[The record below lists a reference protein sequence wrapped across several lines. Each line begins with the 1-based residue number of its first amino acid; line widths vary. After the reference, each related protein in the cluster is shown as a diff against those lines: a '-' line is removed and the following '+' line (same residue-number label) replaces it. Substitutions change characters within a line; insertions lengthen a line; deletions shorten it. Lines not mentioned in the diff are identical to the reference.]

1 MAGQIRRREL
11 LSLAAATLA
20 TAGVAGLTALR
31 RAGVSNGPR
40 PNRPLSDA
48 RAPQS
53 LVTDPEALNI
63 PLTSIPGYRPPTVVG
78 PGSYTRP
85 MTGPLGTMSWLDHDG
100 GTINWQVYDQLGVP
114 LARYEPAEKTAFGTG
129 AAYTAVRG
137 VLTFRGN
144 NERNAPAYGTA
155 DVRRKKLEIVWT
167 QGDGVSHS
175 YGSVF
180 PGSGWTGQPLLVNWP
195 QETKVAMGLASKY
208 VDDPDFIEVLQPA
221 FDGKIYR
228 LDLATGAQTKPPI
241 VSSGGFKGTGD
252 VDPRGYP
259 MLYTGQGLNDNDGT
273 LIPWGYKAF
282 NLITG
287 QEVFRINGQDAVSH
301 RPSWGAF
308 DSSSIINAASD
319 TLIQPG
325 ESGVIYK
332 VKLNSAFDAASKSMT
347 IDPQIVKMVYQS
359 PSSNQYGIESS
370 SAAYRN
376 LMYAT
381 DNDGNLLCWD
391 ANTLQIIWTLDVND
405 NDDSTV
411 SIDEAPDGVF
421 LYNANSVGWRG
432 SDRAGMVTN
441 VRKIHAL
448 TGQVMWE
455 YDIPTYYNEA
465 VKGGCESTPLVG
477 QGEIGD
483 LVIFTVAKTT
493 SDAEGDLIA
502 FDKATGKIVWD
513 RHLDHY
519 AWSSP
524 ITVTSTDG
532 HQYGVFGDSGGLL
545 HLFNPNTGEEY
556 DAISLGGNVEASPS
570 AYGDMIV
577 VGSYAQ
583 KIFGVRVS

>member
-1 MAGQIRRREL
+1 
-11 LSLAAATLA
+11 
-20 TAGVAGLTALR
+20 
-31 RAGVSNGPR
+31 
-40 PNRPLSDA
+40 
-48 RAPQS
+48 
-53 LVTDPEALNI
+53 
-63 PLTSIPGYRPPTVVG
+63 
-78 PGSYTRP
+78 
-85 MTGPLGTMSWLDHDG
+85 
-100 GTINWQVYDQLGVP
+100 
-114 LARYEPAEKTAFGTG
+114 
-129 AAYTAVRG
+129 
-137 VLTFRGN
+137 
-144 NERNAPAYGTA
+144 
-155 DVRRKKLEIVWT
+155 
-167 QGDGVSHS
+167 
-175 YGSVF
+175 
-180 PGSGWTGQPLLVNWP
+180 
-195 QETKVAMGLASKY
+195 
-208 VDDPDFIEVLQPA
+208 
-221 FDGKIYR
+221 
-228 LDLATGAQTKPPI
+228 
-241 VSSGGFKGTGD
+241 
-252 VDPRGYP
+252 
-259 MLYTGQGLNDNDGT
+259 MLYAGQGLNDNDGT

-483 LVIFTVAKTT
+483 LVYGRVYWNGSSRPGSPREAGESELHYQIRNWYFFTWMSGDHILEQHCHNLDVANWVMKG
-493 SDAEGDLIA
+493 AAPLRA
-502 FDKATGKIVWD
+502 
-513 RHLDHY
+513 
-519 AWSSP
+519 
-524 ITVTSTDG
+524 
-532 HQYGVFGDSGGLL
+532 
-545 HLFNPNTGEEY
+545 
-556 DAISLGGNVEASPS
+556 
-570 AYGDMIV
+570 
-577 VGSYAQ
+577 VGQ
-583 KIFGVRVS
+583 G